1 MKAIGNNIIIDKK
14 KEGPVAKTDGGLLLT
29 NAQRQDVRYKEA
41 KVLNCGEL
49 VVGVKEGDS
58 IYYDKHAG
66 HRLEVDKDI
75 YYVIKLQDVVVVL
88 WD

>member
-1 MKAIGNNIIIDKK
+1 MKAIGNNIIIEKK

-41 KVLNCGEL
+41 RILNCGEL
-49 VVGVKEGDS
+49 VVGLKKGDS

-88 WD
+88 

>member
-1 MKAIGNNIIIDKK
+1 MKAIGNNIIIEKK

-41 KVLNCGEL
+41 RILNCGEL
-49 VVGVKEGDS
+49 VVGLKEGDS
-58 IYYDKHAG
+58 IYYDRHAE

-88 WD
+88 

>member
-49 VVGVKEGDS
+49 E
-58 IYYDKHAG
+58 
-66 HRLEVDKDI
+66 
-75 YYVIKLQDVVVVL
+75 Q
-88 WD
+88 